1 MTVRRNQTPAR
12 ESAGSSEHFESVKW
26 FELEPRKKKW
36 LVFGLLL
43 RRGSSILAGKPK
55 AGKSV
60 CAKNIAVAVV
70 KGREVLGRTVDTEGR
85 AGRVIYLQLE
95 GKDDVSST
103 AEQFRALGITEE
115 ESKRLLIL
123 QRTLQRGVL
132 EQRVQELIEMLK
144 KFGADL
150 VVVDTLRLFT
160 GKAVNDINSYDDTIE
175 AMDKIEPL
183 LRAAGWMGH
192 LMVVHHGRKDDE
204 RKNQMLDSI
213 LGSSGLAASFNTV
226 MLVSQPDDDE
236 PLRLLSSKQ
245 NETDKNFGDML
256 RTELLMNQDTFQVS
270 LGRTHKE
277 IFTEKKQHAKAELG
291 AQIHTHLDN
300 HPKSTLLEIKS
311 AIGAREQTVREL
323 LDISLTSGVVVSS
336 GKGTRGKPRTFSLS
350 KQFLESLKERGAA

>member
-1 MTVRRNQTPAR
+1 
-12 ESAGSSEHFESVKW
+12 
-26 FELEPRKKKW
+26 
-36 LVFGLLL
+36 
-43 RRGSSILAGKPK
+43 
-55 AGKSV
+55 
-60 CAKNIAVAVV
+60 VV
-70 KGREVLGRTVDTEGR
+70 KGRDVLGRTVDTEGR
-85 AGRVIYLQLE
+85 AGRVIYFQLE
-95 GKDDVSST
+95 GKDHVNST
-103 AEQFRALGITEE
+103 AEQLRALGVTEQ
-115 ESKRLLIL
+115 ESPRLQVIK
-123 QRTLQRGVL
+123 RTLQRGVL

-144 KFGADL
+144 TFPADL

-160 GKAVNDINSYDDTIE
+160 GKAVSDINSYDDTIE

-183 LRAAGWMGH
+183 LRAAGWLGH

-226 MLVSQPDDDE
+226 MLVAQPDDDE

-256 RTELLMNQDTFQVS
+256 RTEVLMNQDTFQLS
-270 LGRTHKE
+270 LGRTYKE
-277 IFTEKKQHAKAELG
+277 IFADQKKQVKADLA
-291 AQIHTHLDN
+291 AQIQTHLLN

-323 LDISLTSGVVVSS
+323 LDTSLTTGVVVSS

-350 KQFLESLKERGAA
+350 KQFQESLKERGAA